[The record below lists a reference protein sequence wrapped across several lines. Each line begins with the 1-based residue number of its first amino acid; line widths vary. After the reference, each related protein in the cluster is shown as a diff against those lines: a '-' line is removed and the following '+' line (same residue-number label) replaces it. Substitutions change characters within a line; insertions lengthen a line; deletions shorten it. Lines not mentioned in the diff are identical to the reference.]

1 MSITIEEIY
10 RLALQLDETDRQRLV
25 NYLTQPP
32 PALTVD
38 QILKILN
45 QHAEELHQHG
55 VEQIGVFGSQTRA
68 EAGQASDVDI
78 LVQTRQVSLTGF
90 VRLKLY
96 LEELLGR
103 PVDLVPADSIRP
115 ELRTN
120 ILREVVYAEGV

>member
-1 MSITIEEIY
+1 MSANIEEVY

-25 NYLTQPP
+25 DYLTQPP
-32 PALTVD
+32 LELTVD
-38 QILKILN
+38 QILNALN
-45 QHAEELHQHG
+45 QHAKELHQYG
-55 VEQIGVFGSQTRA
+55 VEQIGVFGSQARA
-68 EAGQASDVDI
+68 EAGEASDVDI
-78 LVQTRQVSLTGF
+78 LVQTKQASLTGF

-103 PVDLVPADSIRP
+103 PVDLVPVDSIRP